1 MSDDVM
7 IIQEFVF
14 YIKNNSEQI
23 LKMIKV
29 METDKPGSSSYES
42 AIEYIKNLCKKSY
55 EFAKFLN
62 NLLNDN

>member
-1 MSDDVM
+1 MSDDEM
-7 IIQEFVF
+7 IIKEFVF

-23 LKMIKV
+23 LKMIEV
-29 METDKPGSSSYES
+29 METDKPGSPSYES
-42 AIEYIKNLCKKSY
+42 AIEYIKNLCEKSN